1 MIRDLEQTV
10 DGIDGIR
17 TGAVAEFH
25 SFVADIEDLVKAT
38 TSMTGEDLAQARA
51 KLNARVSAARESVA
65 DLGGAAAAQARDAAR
80 VTNGFVHDNPWQAIG
95 IGAALG
101 VLVGFALASRK

>member
-1 MIRDLEQTV
+1 MNKDLEQTV
-10 DGIDGIR
+10 VGINGLQA
-17 TGAVAEFH
+17 GAVAEFH

-38 TSMTGEDLAQARA
+38 TSMTGDDLVRAKA
-51 KLNARVSAARESVA
+51 KLNARVSAARDSVA
-65 DLGGAAAAQARDAAR
+65 DLGDAAAAQARDAAR

-95 IGAALG
+95 IGAAVG